1 MFEVW
6 RNVYILQGRLLFVC
20 RSTRRKTSCQPRS
33 QPMRN
38 CKLFWLNTGKI
49 EWWTIIL
56 FTSTCIMQCLCD
68 NSWNWFCNVYPNTFH
83 QWLIEYFNRAI
94 AEHYIN
100 ISLNI
105 TRWSST
111 VWRNQICHKTLR
123 ALLDLLNPTV
133 FDHSTLLKEW
143 FLLWKQTGQEHMLFS
158 LCIRELQN
166 RWCLS

>member
-56 FTSTCIMQCLCD
+56 FTSTCILQCLCD

-111 VWRNQICHKTLR
+111 VCVIKYVIKLCGLYWICSTQPYLITLHYSKNDFFFENKR
-123 ALLDLLNPTV
+123 AKNTC
-133 FDHSTLLKEW
+133 
-143 FLLWKQTGQEHMLFS
+143 FS
-158 LCIRELQN
+158 AYV
-166 RWCLS
+166 